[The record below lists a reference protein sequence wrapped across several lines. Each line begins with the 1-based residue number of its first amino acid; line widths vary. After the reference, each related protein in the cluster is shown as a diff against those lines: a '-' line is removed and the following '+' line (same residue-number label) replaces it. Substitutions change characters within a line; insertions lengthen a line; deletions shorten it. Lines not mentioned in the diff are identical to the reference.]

1 MTLGAMRVTE
11 LYHITERPVWEAASV
26 AGEYRMSTRGVA
38 LDEQGFIHLSLRHQ
52 LRAVAEFVYGDADD
66 LVVLV
71 IDSTRVTAP
80 VRYEA
85 PEPGAQPYPHLYGP
99 LSTDAVIAVLPVGR
113 DETGKMLLPGNGATA
128 TLTGADRTRQ
138 VPEEGDVRERQ

>member
-1 MTLGAMRVTE
+1 MRVTE

-52 LRAVAEFVYGDADD
+52 LRAVAEFVYG
-66 LVVLV
+66 
-71 IDSTRVTAP
+71 DSTRVTAP

>member
-1 MTLGAMRVTE
+1 
-11 LYHITERPVWEAASV
+11 
-26 AGEYRMSTRGVA
+26 
-38 LDEQGFIHLSLRHQ
+38 
-52 LRAVAEFVYGDADD
+52 
-66 LVVLV
+66 
-71 IDSTRVTAP
+71 STRVTAP

-138 VPEEGDVRERQ
+138 VPEEGDVRERQEHAADAKTGGGGRRRVGRLPRMPARR